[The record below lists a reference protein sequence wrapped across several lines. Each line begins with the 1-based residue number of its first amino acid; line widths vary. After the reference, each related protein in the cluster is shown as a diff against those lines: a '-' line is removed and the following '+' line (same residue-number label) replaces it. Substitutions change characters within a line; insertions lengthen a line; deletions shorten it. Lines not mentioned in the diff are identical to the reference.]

1 MQHVDLDDQEGYLG
15 FQIAPMLDVMFV
27 LMLFFMVMAGSVKIE
42 RELNTKLPGNAPT
55 SESVDFPDE
64 QIISI
69 AANGDVL
76 LNDEPIETAASNK
89 SLPQL
94 SAAMQRLKQNA
105 DAAKTELLVTLVSE
119 GETPYSR
126 AVQVLDALALCEVK
140 GVTFS
145 TTDDSVSQ

>member
-1 MQHVDLDDQEGYLG
+1 
-15 FQIAPMLDVMFV
+15 MLDVMFV

-119 GETPYSR
+119 GDTPYSR
-126 AVQVLDALALCEVK
+126 AVQVLDALALCEIK

>member
-1 MQHVDLDDQEGYLG
+1 MRHVDLDDQDGYLG

-76 LNDEPIETAASNK
+76 LNDEPIETSASNK

-119 GETPYSR
+119 GDTPYSR
-126 AVQVLDALALCEVK
+126 AVQVLDALALCEIK